1 MQNNDTELD
10 AIFARTLQLQY
21 DQETILTNAR
31 YFEYE
36 DDENDESFEEEQQTR
51 ENIENDYAIAM
62 QLQEALNEEV
72 LNENTDEDS
81 PRTNQY
87 GHFRGNFGR
96 YVNEA
101 TESNRSYYSEDL
113 NDESDDDLNKDLR
126 TVINQFKTR
135 LIQKYPHTNRKVIRL
150 SSRNQLLM
158 FSEFIEA
165 IKLFKEVDF
174 IQRPRIEFRN
184 EPVIDGG
191 GAFNDTIRQIL
202 DTFMSLENPEYGGN
216 GRLFTGDSSKLISS
230 TAPIS
235 VLDELNIFGDILFLA
250 IIHEAPFPVDLDII
264 LFKYC
269 LDLEST
275 ITLKD
280 VERFN
285 PVMCNLARNVLNADP
300 DVDLSTIDGFDQWA
314 EDKEISKIQKQV
326 YSRSRENLRK
336 LAREISHD
344 VLIHC
349 RIKQLNAIK
358 LKLNKFGFLNVVKEK
373 QIGIEQIKD
382 YFYQDSITFEDIIRK
397 LVFAPPHL
405 NRRQNMVRNWLN
417 EWLRAQRKE
426 ELQEFCRLTTGF
438 SHPRE
443 EITVTFKPY
452 IARENRE
459 AALTPRF
466 QTCFSE
472 IKISEHFNS
481 KHEFFAIMN
490 AQVNKN
496 LHDSRFT

>member
-1 MQNNDTELD
+1 MQNNDIDFD
-10 AIFARTLQLQY
+10 ALYARRLQLQY
-21 DQETILTNAR
+21 DQESFLTNAR

-36 DDENDESFEEEQQTR
+36 NDEDENDESFEEMINESTSYVTTPITNNRQDVQQKR
-51 ENIENDYAIAM
+51 ENIDNDYAIAV
-62 QLQEALNEEV
+62 QLQQVLNEEALNE
-72 LNENTDEDS
+72 NMDDDN
-81 PRTNQY
+81 PRMNAF
-87 GHFRGNFGR
+87 GCSRGNFER
-96 YVNEA
+96 RVNEA
-101 TESNRSYYSEDL
+101 TDSHRSHYSEDL
-113 NDESDDDLNKDLR
+113 NDESDDELNKVTLKVSSIEITSNDLR
-126 TVINQFKTR
+126 TVINQFKNK
-135 LIQKYPHTNRKVIRL
+135 LFQKYPHANRKVIRL

-174 IQRPRIEFRN
+174 IQRPRIEFKN
-184 EPVIDGG
+184 EPVVDGG

-216 GRLFTGDSSKLISS
+216 GRLFTGDNSKLISS

-264 LFKYC
+264 LFKYY
-269 LDLEST
+269 LDLENT
-275 ITLKD
+275 ITIKD

-285 PVMCNLARNVLNADP
+285 PVMSNLARNVLNADP

-314 EDKEISKIQKQV
+314 EDKEISVI
-326 YSRSRENLRK
+326 
-336 LAREISHD
+336 
-344 VLIHC
+344 
-349 RIKQLNAIK
+349 
-358 LKLNKFGFLNVVKEK
+358 KEK
-373 QIGIEQIKD
+373 QISIEQIKD
-382 YFYQDSITFEDIIRK
+382 YFYQESITYEDVVRK
-397 LVFAPPHL
+397 LVFTPSHL
-405 NRRQNMVRNWLN
+405 NRRQNMVKNWLT

-426 ELQEFCRLTTGF
+426 ELQEFCRLVTGF
-438 SHPRE
+438 SNPRE
-443 EITVTFKPY
+443 EITVAFKPY

-459 AALTPRF
+459 ATLTPRF

-490 AQVNKN
+490 AQVNKSF
-496 LHDSRFT
+496 HDDRFT